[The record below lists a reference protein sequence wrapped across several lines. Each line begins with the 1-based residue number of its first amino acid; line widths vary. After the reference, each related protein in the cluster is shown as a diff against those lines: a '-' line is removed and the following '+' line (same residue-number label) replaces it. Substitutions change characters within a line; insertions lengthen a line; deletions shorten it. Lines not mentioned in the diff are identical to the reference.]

1 MRISRRTFVNSAAAG
16 IAGAAAVRVSNA
28 QSPAVAPSDKIS
40 LAFIGVGGMGRSNL
54 GHFSQLPEV
63 RVAAVCDVWD
73 FNLQEAVKATSAR
86 PEGAAQ
92 AYKDFR
98 QVLERK
104 DIDAVVIATPD
115 HWHGLI
121 TILACEAGK
130 DVYVEKPL
138 AHNVVEGRRMVEA
151 ARQHNRVVQLGTQQR
166 SGVHYQ
172 EAVKL
177 IRDGAIGTV
186 SRVHC
191 WNHSNDAPQGAG
203 NWPDGNPPEGLD
215 WDLYLGPAPKVPF
228 NPNRFIGRFRWFWD
242 YAGGIAT
249 DWGVHHLDIIQWA
262 MNVEAPRAV
271 TAAGGKFAI
280 SDNRETPDTIEV
292 LYEYPT
298 FVASFSSRAANARP
312 YNDHGYGIEFYGTD
326 ATLFV
331 DRGGFEIIPE
341 TRPEP
346 APELLPPHVL
356 RMKNAA
362 EPAQIRRARRPRTA
376 SLTASGSEQNGPHVK
391 NFLECVKSRKRP
403 ISDVEI
409 GHRSTTTAHL
419 GNVALRSGRRIEWDA
434 AAERVTNVAEANE
447 LLTRTYRAPWK
458 LT

>member
-1 MRISRRTFVNSAAAG
+1 MKITRRTFVSGTASG
-16 IAGAAAVRVSNA
+16 LVGAAATQASGEQSSPVSPNDRIT
-28 QSPAVAPSDKIS
+28 VG
-40 LAFIGVGGMGRSNL
+40 FIGLGGMGRANL
-54 GHFSQLPEV
+54 GYFGQVPEV

-73 FNLQEAVKATSAR
+73 FNLQEAVKATSMR

-98 QVLERK
+98 QLLERK
-104 DIDAVVIATPD
+104 DIDAVVISTPD

-138 AHNVVEGRRMVEA
+138 AHNVVEGRRMVDA
-151 ARQHNRVVQLGTQQR
+151 ARKHKRVVQLGTQQR

-172 EAVKL
+172 EAVRL
-177 IRDGAIGTV
+177 IQEGAIGTV

-191 WNHSNDAPQGAG
+191 WNHSNDAPLGGGA
-203 NWPDGNPPEGLD
+203 WPDGDPPEGLD

-228 NPNRFIGRFRWFWD
+228 NANRFIGRFRWFWD
-242 YAGGIAT
+242 YAGGIAS

-262 MNVEAPRAV
+262 MKVDGPRAV
-271 TAAGGKFAI
+271 TAAGGTFAV

-292 LYEYPT
+292 LYEYPR
-298 FVASFSSRAANARP
+298 FLASFSSRAGNARQ
-312 YNDHGYGIEFYGTD
+312 YNEHGYGIEFYGTD
-326 ATLFV
+326 ATLFL
-331 DRGGFEIIPE
+331 DRSGFEIIPE
-341 TRPEP
+341 TKADPEP
-346 APELLPPHVL
+346 ELQMPHIARMAFAVDAPQV
-356 RMKNAA
+356 
-362 EPAQIRRARRPRTA
+362 RRVRRPRVPG
-376 SLTASGSEQNGPHVK
+376 LTAPGSDQNLPHVK
-391 NFLECVKSRKRP
+391 NFLECVRSRELPR
-403 ISDVEI
+403 SDVEI

-434 AAERVTNVAEANE
+434 VAERVTNVSEANQF
-447 LLTRTYRAPWK
+447 LTRTYRAPWR